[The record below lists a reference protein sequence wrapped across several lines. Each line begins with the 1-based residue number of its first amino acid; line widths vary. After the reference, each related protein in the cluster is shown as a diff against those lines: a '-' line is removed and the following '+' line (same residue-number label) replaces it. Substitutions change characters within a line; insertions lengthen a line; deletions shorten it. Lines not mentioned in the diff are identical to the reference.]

1 MHKTG
6 IKQIQVIIIE
16 HNQIKCIYLG
26 FAKIIK
32 FRQTVKT
39 KINCCNM
46 WHLSGSVLFV
56 EIKHTYHCIKPD
68 FIFFLNFMRLTA
80 MMSTCAQARLRLL
93 CPKDCT
99 SRCMSTTVFII
110 IF

>member
-39 KINCCNM
+39 KIKYVAFYQGL
-46 WHLSGSVLFV
+46 HYL
-56 EIKHTYHCIKPD
+56 
-68 FIFFLNFMRLTA
+68 
-80 MMSTCAQARLRLL
+80 LR
-93 CPKDCT
+93 
-99 SRCMSTTVFII
+99 
-110 IF
+110 